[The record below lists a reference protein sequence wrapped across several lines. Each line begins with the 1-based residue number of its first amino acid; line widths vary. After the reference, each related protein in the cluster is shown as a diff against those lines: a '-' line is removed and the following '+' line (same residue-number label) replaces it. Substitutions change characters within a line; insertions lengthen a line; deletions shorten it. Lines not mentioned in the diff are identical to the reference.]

1 MFDHSMID
9 PMIHPMFDKMFDPKL
24 PHHWI
29 HSQVALGLGQAMV
42 VSALAL
48 GVAWL
53 GHLRK
58 LELGRETAAALV
70 RGLLQML
77 AIGLVLVW
85 LLKGAAWWSVP
96 ALATMCAVAA
106 GMTQRRLN
114 PRLKPG
120 SKPGL
125 KPGLESGAKPAAS
138 SYWLCLRAIGTG
150 SAVVIATMALTRVI
164 AFKATALVPL
174 GSMIIANS
182 MNTCAQV
189 LERYASD
196 LKLNAGR
203 VEAALALGAD
213 STVAALPY
221 ARNATNAALIP
232 SLNSLRSLGI
242 VWIPGF
248 AAGMLLTGSDPVY
261 TAIYQFM
268 VIAMIYAASGVTA
281 LVAASGYERA
291 AFVEERLVAAR

>member
-1 MFDHSMID
+1 MFDLLT
-9 PMIHPMFDKMFDPKL
+9 FDPKL
-24 PHHWI
+24 LHHWI
-29 HSQVALGLGQAMV
+29 HSQVGLGLGQAMV

-58 LELGRETAAALV
+58 LELGQETAAALV

-96 ALATMCAVAA
+96 TLAAMCAVAA
-106 GMTQRRLN
+106 GMARR
-114 PRLKPG
+114 RLKPR
-120 SKPGL
+120 SKSAAKPGA
-125 KPGLESGAKPAAS
+125 EAAPY

-150 SAVVIATMALTRVI
+150 SAVVIATMAVTRVI

-203 VEAALALGAD
+203 VEAALALGAS

-221 ARNATNAALIP
+221 AKNATNAALIP

-268 VIAMIYAASGVTA
+268 VIAMIYASSGVTA

>member
-1 MFDHSMID
+1 MFDHTLVD
-9 PMIHPMFDKMFDPKL
+9 
-24 PHHWI
+24 HWM
-29 HSQVALGLGQAMV
+29 HSQVALGLGQALV
-42 VSALAL
+42 VCALAL

-58 LELGRETAAALV
+58 LALGRETAAALV

-77 AIGLVLVW
+77 AVGLVLVW
-85 LLKGAAWWSVP
+85 LLKGAAWWSIP
-96 ALATMCAVAA
+96 ALAAMCAMAA
-106 GMTQRRLN
+106 RMAQRRLKSDA
-114 PRLKPG
+114 RKMRG
-120 SKPGL
+120 G
-125 KPGLESGAKPAAS
+125 
-138 SYWLCLRAIGTG
+138 YWLCLRAIGTG
-150 SAVVIATMALTRVI
+150 SAVVIATMTLTRVI

-182 MNTCAQV
+182 MNTCSQV

-196 LKLNAGR
+196 LKLNSGR
-203 VEAALALGAD
+203 VEAALALGA
-213 STVAALPY
+213 SSSEAALPY
-221 ARNATNAALIP
+221 AKNATNAALIP

-281 LVAASGYERA
+281 LVAASGYESA
-291 AFVEERLVAAR
+291 AFEGERLVGR

>member
-1 MFDHSMID
+1 MFEQW
-9 PMIHPMFDKMFDPKL
+9 L
-24 PHHWI
+24 
-29 HSQVALGLGQAMV
+29 HSQVVLGLGQAV
-42 VSALAL
+42 VVCALAL
-48 GVAWL
+48 AVAWL

-58 LELGRETAAALV
+58 LQLGRETAVALL

-96 ALATMCAVAA
+96 ALAAMCAAA
-106 GMTQRRLN
+106 AWMAHGKID
-114 PRLKPG
+114 PVPH
-120 SKPGL
+120 
-125 KPGLESGAKPAAS
+125 
-138 SYWLCLRAIGTG
+138 SYALCLRAIGTG
-150 SAVVIATMALTRVI
+150 SAVVIVAMVLAHVI
-164 AFKATALVPL
+164 PYKTTALVPL

-182 MNTCAQV
+182 MNTCSQV

-203 VEAALALGAD
+203 VEAALALGA
-213 STVAALPY
+213 SASQAALPY
-221 ARNATNAALIP
+221 AKNSTTAALIP

-248 AAGMLLTGSDPVY
+248 AAGMLLSGSDPVY
-261 TAIYQFM
+261 TAIYQFI
-268 VIAMIYAASGVTA
+268 VIAMIYAASGLTA

-291 AFVEERLVAAR
+291 AFKEERLVARP

>member
-1 MFDHSMID
+1 MRLKPGDAMVE
-9 PMIHPMFDKMFDPKL
+9 
-24 PHHWI
+24 HWL
-29 HSQVALGLGQAMV
+29 HTQVALGLAQALV

-53 GHLRK
+53 GHTRK
-58 LELGRETAAALV
+58 LELRGETAAALL
-70 RGLLQML
+70 RGLGQML
-77 AIGLVLVW
+77 AVGLVLVW
-85 LLKGAAWWSVP
+85 LLRGAAWWSLP
-96 ALATMCAVAA
+96 TLAAMCATAA
-106 GMTQRRLN
+106 AMAQRRLKTKT
-114 PRLKPG
+114 PH
-120 SKPGL
+120 
-125 KPGLESGAKPAAS
+125 

-150 SAVVIATMALTRVI
+150 AAVVIATMTLTHVI
-164 AFKATALVPL
+164 AFRSMALVPL

-182 MNTCAQV
+182 MNTCSQV
-189 LERYASD
+189 LERFSSD
-196 LKLNAGR
+196 LKLNSGR
-203 VEAALALGAD
+203 VEAALALGA
-213 STVAALPY
+213 SSREAALPY

-281 LVAASGYERA
+281 LVAAQGYERE
-291 AFVEERLVAAR
+291 AFEGERLV

>member
-1 MFDHSMID
+1 MTLDRGMLEEA
-9 PMIHPMFDKMFDPKL
+9 MG
-24 PHHWI
+24 HWK
-29 HSQVALGLGQAMV
+29 HSQVALGLAQALV
-42 VSALAL
+42 VCALAL
-48 GVAWL
+48 AVAWL

-58 LELGRETAAALV
+58 LELGRETASALV

-77 AIGLVLVW
+77 AVGLVLVW
-85 LLKGAAWWSVP
+85 LLKGAAWWSIP
-96 ALATMCAVAA
+96 ALGAMCAAAARMAQSRLQARGSATAGGEAGTGKLVAKSA
-106 GMTQRRLN
+106 AR
-114 PRLKPG
+114 PVAK
-120 SKPGL
+120 
-125 KPGLESGAKPAAS
+125 SGNRYEPH
-138 SYWLCLRAIGTG
+138 SYWICLRAIGTG
-150 SAVVIATMALTRVI
+150 SAVVIASMSATGVI
-164 AFKATALVPL
+164 ALKATALVPL

-196 LKLNAGR
+196 LRLNAGR
-203 VEAALALGAD
+203 VEAALALGA
-213 STVAALPY
+213 SSGMAALPY
-221 ARNATNAALIP
+221 ARNATSAALIP

-281 LVAASGYERA
+281 LVAASGYERM
-291 AFVEERLVAAR
+291 AFREERLVSEG

>member
-1 MFDHSMID
+1 MIE
-9 PMIHPMFDKMFDPKL
+9 
-24 PHHWI
+24 HWM

-42 VSALAL
+42 VCALAL
-48 GVAWL
+48 AVAWL

-58 LELGRETAAALV
+58 LELRRETTMALI

-85 LLKGAAWWSVP
+85 LLKGAAWWSIP
-96 ALATMCAVAA
+96 ALAAMCATAA
-106 GMTQRRLN
+106 KMAQRRMMSRGVVSREGMSRGGMLRGVMQ
-114 PRLKPG
+114 PREGRAEFVPH
-120 SKPGL
+120 
-125 KPGLESGAKPAAS
+125 

-182 MNTCAQV
+182 MNTCSQV

-203 VEAALALGAD
+203 VEAALALGAT
-213 STVAALPY
+213 STMAALPY
-221 ARNATNAALIP
+221 AKNATNAALIP

-281 LVAASGYERA
+281 LVAASGFESA
-291 AFVEERLVAAR
+291 AFVEERLVAR

>member
-1 MFDHSMID
+1 MLSQWM
-9 PMIHPMFDKMFDPKL
+9 
-24 PHHWI
+24 

-42 VSALAL
+42 VSGLALA
-48 GVAWL
+48 VAAL
-53 GHLRK
+53 GHVRK
-58 LELGRETAAALV
+58 LELGRETALALV

-96 ALATMCAVAA
+96 ALAAMCAAA
-106 GMTQRRLN
+106 ARMAQGRAKSV
-114 PRLKPG
+114 PR
-120 SKPGL
+120 
-125 KPGLESGAKPAAS
+125 

-164 AFKATALVPL
+164 AYKAMALVPL

-182 MNTCAQV
+182 MNTCSQV

-196 LKLNAGR
+196 LKLNSGR
-203 VEAALALGAD
+203 VEAALALGA
-213 STVAALPY
+213 SSGEAALPY
-221 ARNATNAALIP
+221 AKNATNAALIP

-248 AAGMLLTGSDPVY
+248 AAGMLLSGSDPVY

-281 LVAASGYERA
+281 LVAASGYERV
-291 AFVEERLVAAR
+291 AFEEERLMVGR

>member
-1 MFDHSMID
+1 MLDHRTLD
-9 PMIHPMFDKMFDPKL
+9 
-24 PHHWI
+24 HWR
-29 HSQVALGLGQAMV
+29 HSQVALGLGQALV
-42 VSALAL
+42 VCALAL

-77 AIGLVLVW
+77 AVGVVLVW

-96 ALATMCAVAA
+96 ALAAMCATAARMAQSRLKSGASRAA
-106 GMTQRRLN
+106 GGEANYL
-114 PRLKPG
+114 PP
-120 SKPGL
+120 
-125 KPGLESGAKPAAS
+125 
-138 SYWLCLRAIGTG
+138 SYWICLRAIATG
-150 SAVVIATMALTRVI
+150 SAVVIATMALSGVI

-174 GSMIIANS
+174 GSMIIASS
-182 MNTCAQV
+182 MNTCMQV
-189 LERYASD
+189 LERYSSD
-196 LKLNAGR
+196 LKRNAGR
-203 VEAALALGAD
+203 VEAALSLGAR
-213 STVAALPY
+213 SAVAALPY
-221 ARNATNAALIP
+221 AKSATSAALIP

-261 TAIYQFM
+261 TAIYQFI

-291 AFVEERLVAAR
+291 AFEEERLVSGR

>member
-1 MFDHSMID
+1 MLERWMHT
-9 PMIHPMFDKMFDPKL
+9 
-24 PHHWI
+24 
-29 HSQVALGLGQAMV
+29 QVAVGLGQAMV

-48 GVAWL
+48 VVAWL

-58 LELGRETAAALV
+58 LELRRETALALV

-85 LLKGAAWWSVP
+85 LLKGAAWWSIP
-96 ALATMCAVAA
+96 ALAAMCAMAA
-106 GMTQRRLN
+106 RM
-114 PRLKPG
+114 
-120 SKPGL
+120 
-125 KPGLESGAKPAAS
+125 AKGRAKSVPH
-138 SYWLCLRAIGTG
+138 SYWLCLRAIATG
-150 SAVVIATMALTRVI
+150 AGVVIATMSISGVI
-164 AFKATALVPL
+164 AYKATALVPL

-203 VEAALALGAD
+203 VEAALALGA
-213 STVAALPY
+213 SSGRAALPY
-221 ARNATNAALIP
+221 AKNSTNAALIP

-268 VIAMIYAASGVTA
+268 VIAMIYAASGLTA
-281 LVAASGYERA
+281 LVAASGFENV
-291 AFVEERLVAAR
+291 AFEEERLVVQ

>member
-1 MFDHSMID
+1 MPERWM
-9 PMIHPMFDKMFDPKL
+9 
-24 PHHWI
+24 
-29 HSQVALGLGQAMV
+29 HSQVALGLAQAMV
-42 VSALAL
+42 VCALAL
-48 GVAWL
+48 AVAWL

-58 LELGRETAAALV
+58 LALGRETAMALV

-77 AIGLVLVW
+77 AVGLVLVW
-85 LLKGAAWWSVP
+85 LLKGAAWWSIP
-96 ALATMCAVAA
+96 ALAAMCATAA
-106 GMTQRRLN
+106 RMAQS
-114 PRLKPG
+114 RLKSKAKDFANHGPNHG
-120 SKPGL
+120 SQG
-125 KPGLESGAKPAAS
+125 
-138 SYWLCLRAIGTG
+138 YWLCLRAIGTG

-164 AFKATALVPL
+164 AFRSMALVPL

-182 MNTCAQV
+182 MNTCSQV

-203 VEAALALGAD
+203 VEAALALGA
-213 STVAALPY
+213 SSAEAALPY

-281 LVAASGYERA
+281 LVAASGYERV
-291 AFVEERLVAAR
+291 AFEGERLVGEQ

>member
-1 MFDHSMID
+1 M
-9 PMIHPMFDKMFDPKL
+9 KG
-24 PHHWI
+24 HWL
-29 HSQVALGLGQAMV
+29 HSQVAIGLGQAMV
-42 VSALAL
+42 VCALAL
-48 GVAWL
+48 AVAWL

-58 LELGRETAAALV
+58 LELRRETVTALI

-96 ALATMCAVAA
+96 ALAAMCATAA
-106 GMTQRRLN
+106 KMAQRRMMS
-114 PRLKPG
+114 RG
-120 SKPGL
+120 IISR
-125 KPGLESGAKPAAS
+125 AKGGVEFVPH

-164 AFKATALVPL
+164 GFKATALVPL

-182 MNTCAQV
+182 MNTCSQV

-203 VEAALALGAD
+203 VEAALALGAT
-213 STVAALPY
+213 STMAALPY
-221 ARNATNAALIP
+221 AKNATNAALIP

-281 LVAASGYERA
+281 LVAASGFESA
-291 AFVEERLVAAR
+291 AFVEERLVAR

>member
-1 MFDHSMID
+1 MFEHATI
-9 PMIHPMFDKMFDPKL
+9 DPKL
-24 PHHWI
+24 LHHWI

-120 SKPGL
+120 SKA
-125 KPGLESGAKPAAS
+125 GLESGAKPVAN

-203 VEAALALGAD
+203 VEAALALGAS

-291 AFVEERLVAAR
+291 AFVEERLVVAR

>member
-1 MFDHSMID
+1 M
-9 PMIHPMFDKMFDPKL
+9 L
-24 PHHWI
+24 EHWM
-29 HSQVALGLGQAMV
+29 HTQVALGLGQALV
-42 VSALAL
+42 VCALAL
-48 GVAWL
+48 AVAGL

-58 LELGRETAAALV
+58 LELGRETALALV

-85 LLKGAAWWSVP
+85 LLRGPAWWSVP
-96 ALATMCAVAA
+96 ALAAMCAMAA
-106 GMTQRRLN
+106 RMAQRRTN
-114 PRLKPG
+114 TGATPAPRG
-120 SKPGL
+120 
-125 KPGLESGAKPAAS
+125 
-138 SYWLCLRAIGTG
+138 YWLCLRAIGTG
-150 SAVVIATMALTRVI
+150 SAVVIASMALTRVI
-164 AFKATALVPL
+164 AFRSMALVPL
-174 GSMIIANS
+174 GSMIIASS

-196 LKLNAGR
+196 LRLNAGR
-203 VEAALALGAD
+203 VEAALALGA
-213 STVAALPY
+213 SSPQAALPY

-281 LVAASGYERA
+281 LVAAAGYERA
-291 AFVEERLVAAR
+291 AFEGERLVAGR

>member
-1 MFDHSMID
+1 MLEHWMHS
-9 PMIHPMFDKMFDPKL
+9 K
-24 PHHWI
+24 
-29 HSQVALGLGQAMV
+29 VALGLGQAMV

-48 GVAWL
+48 AVAWL
-53 GHLRK
+53 GHIRK
-58 LELGRETAAALV
+58 LALGHETATALI
-70 RGLLQML
+70 RGILQML

-96 ALATMCAVAA
+96 ALAAMCATAA

-114 PRLKPG
+114 PRARQGVKD
-120 SKPGL
+120 
-125 KPGLESGAKPAAS
+125 GAKAVPH

-150 SAVVIATMALTRVI
+150 SAVVITTMALTRVI
-164 AFKATALVPL
+164 AFKSMALVPL

-189 LERYASD
+189 LERYSSD
-196 LKLNAGR
+196 LRLNSGR
-203 VEAALALGAD
+203 VEAALALGA
-213 STVAALPY
+213 SGGEAALPY
-221 ARNATNAALIP
+221 ARNAINAALIP

-281 LVAASGYERA
+281 LVAASGYEDA
-291 AFVEERLVAAR
+291 AFVEERLVAR

>member
-1 MFDHSMID
+1 
-9 PMIHPMFDKMFDPKL
+9 
-24 PHHWI
+24 
-29 HSQVALGLGQAMV
+29 MV

-85 LLKGAAWWSVP
+85 LLKGAAWWSIP
-96 ALATMCAVAA
+96 ALAAMCATAA
-106 GMTQRRLN
+106 AMAQRRLRPKSKPKSASN
-114 PRLKPG
+114 PTLKPG
-120 SKPGL
+120 AQAGSD
-125 KPGLESGAKPAAS
+125 GAADSTWKAGGH

-150 SAVVIATMALTRVI
+150 SAVVIATMALTGVI

-182 MNTCAQV
+182 MNTCSQV
-189 LERYASD
+189 LERYSSD
-196 LKLNAGR
+196 LRLNAGR
-203 VEAALALGAD
+203 VEAALALGAS
-213 STVAALPY
+213 STEAALPY

-281 LVAASGYERA
+281 LVAAAGYERM
-291 AFVEERLVAAR
+291 AFTEERLVAGR

>member
-1 MFDHSMID
+1 MLDHSMFDHSM
-9 PMIHPMFDKMFDPKL
+9 FDPKL
-24 PHHWI
+24 LHHWI
-29 HSQVALGLGQAMV
+29 HSQVGLGLGQAMV

-58 LELGRETAAALV
+58 LELRQETAAALV

-96 ALATMCAVAA
+96 ALAVMCAVAA
-106 GMTQRRLN
+106 GMTQRRL
-114 PRLKPG
+114 RTKPKNG
-120 SKPGL
+120 WKP
-125 KPGLESGAKPAAS
+125 GAKPAMH

-203 VEAALALGAD
+203 VEAALALGAS

-248 AAGMLLTGSDPVY
+248 AAGMLLSGSDPVY

-291 AFVEERLVAAR
+291 AFMEERLVGAR